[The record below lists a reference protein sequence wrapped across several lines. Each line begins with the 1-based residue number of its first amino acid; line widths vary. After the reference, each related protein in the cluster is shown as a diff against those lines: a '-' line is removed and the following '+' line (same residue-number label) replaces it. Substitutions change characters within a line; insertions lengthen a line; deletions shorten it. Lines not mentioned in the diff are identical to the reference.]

1 MQCES
6 RLAKSQ
12 RREQILSMLPLIIL
26 KQNVDGHL
34 VAGEDTSQML
44 NSFSM
49 GVKIECEACGK
60 GRRNIYWVGNKTLL
74 RLFTQDHNIICLSLG
89 CMKEEKLIAF
99 QFVASWMLAM
109 EMNSLVESFFIK
121 KSSLV

>member
-1 MQCES
+1 MQCEI

-26 KQNVDGHL
+26 KRNVGGLL
-34 VAGEDTSQML
+34 VVEEDTLPML

-49 GVKIECEACGK
+49 GVKIEYEACGK
-60 GRRNIYWVGNKTLL
+60 GRRNIYWVGSKTIL
-74 RLFTQDHNIICLSLG
+74 RLFTQDHNNIICLSFG
-89 CMKEEKLIAF
+89 CMKEMIAF

-109 EMNSLVESFFIK
+109 EMNSLLVFFLIK
-121 KSSLV
+121 I